1 MTEQDWTFASDNC
14 AGAHPAM
21 LDAIVAANAGHA
33 PPYGDDDLTARAL
46 ELLRAAF
53 GERSQAA
60 LVFNGTAANV
70 LAIRLLLGAHE
81 AVITPASAHLGV
93 DEGGAPERFLGAKL
107 YTLPTADGKLSL
119 ADVDVAELGGGDVHA
134 AQPGV
139 LSISQPTELGTVYTQ
154 AELRDLIDHA
164 HRQGLRVHV
173 DGARLANAAAALG
186 ASLAAV
192 SGDAGA
198 DAVSFGGTKNGLLG
212 GEAVVVFGDEHAR
225 ALRYVQKQGMQL
237 ASKMRFLSAQFG
249 RAPGRRPLAP
259 ERGARERARPA
270 ARRRGRAGPRPVA
283 RASGGGERGVR
294 HAAGGSRRAVAW
306 HLRVRHLDPSEH
318 RALDDVVGDDRRR
331 RRRLRGGGARGSR
344 RVMHFCTT
352 HRAHVL

>member
-14 AGAHPAM
+14 SGAHPAV
-21 LDAIVAANAGHA
+21 LDAIVAANAGPA

-81 AVITPASAHLGV
+81 AVVTPASAHLGV

-107 YTLPTADGKLSL
+107 YTLPTADGKLSP
-119 ADVDVAELGGGDVHA
+119 ADVDVAALGGGDVHA

-164 HRQGLRVHV
+164 RRQGLRVHV

-186 ASLAAV
+186 TSLAAV

-237 ASKMRFLSAQFG
+237 ASKMRFLSAQFVALLG
-249 RAPGRRPLAP
+249 DDLWRRNAAHANGL
-259 ERGARERARPA
+259 
-270 ARRRGRAGPRPVA
+270 ARRLADAVEP
-283 RASGGGERGVR
+283 
-294 HAAGGSRRAVAW
+294 AGGLSLAHPVEANAVFAT
-306 HLRVRHLDPSEH
+306 LPEG
-318 RALDDVVGDDRRR
+318 AAE
-331 RRRLRGGGARGSR
+331 RLRGTYAFATWTRPSTVR
-344 RVMHFCTT
+344 WMTSWATT
-352 HRAHVL
+352 DADVDAFAAAVREAVAV

>member
-14 AGAHPAM
+14 SGAHPAV
-21 LDAIVAANAGHA
+21 LDAIVAAGAGPA
-33 PPYGDDDLTARAL
+33 PPYGDDDVTAQAL
-46 ELLRAAF
+46 GLLRAAF
-53 GERSQAA
+53 GERSHAA

-81 AVITPASAHLGV
+81 AVIAPASAHLAV

-107 YTLPTADGKLSL
+107 YTLPTADGKLSP
-119 ADVDVAELGGGDVHA
+119 ADVDVAALGAGDVHS

-139 LSISQPTELGTVYTQ
+139 LSIAQPTELGTVYTQ
-154 AELRDLIDHA
+154 AELRELIDHA
-164 HRQGLRVHV
+164 HRHGLRVHV

-186 ASLAAV
+186 TSLAGV

-237 ASKMRFLSAQFG
+237 ASKMRFLSAQFVALLDDELWRG
-249 RAPGRRPLAP
+249 NAAHANRLARRLADAV
-259 ERGARERARPA
+259 EPA
-270 ARRRGRAGPRPVA
+270 AGLSLAHPVEA
-283 RASGGGERGVR
+283 NAVF
-294 HAAGGSRRAVAW
+294 AALPEAAA
-306 HLRVRHLDPSEH
+306 E
-318 RALDDVVGDDRRR
+318 
-331 RRRLRGGGARGSR
+331 RLRGTYAFATWARPSTVR
-344 RVMHFCTT
+344 WMTSWATT
-352 HRAHVL
+352 DADVDAFAAAVRESLAV